1 MRKSIVA
8 VLMAATA
15 LIPTAAFAQRGDRN
29 GNFGQR
35 GEGRQTGRPAP
46 AQSAPAQPAPA
57 QQTAPVPRFES
68 RPQAQQPR
76 ADRGQWRGN
85 NGGQWRGNG
94 GIAAGQLQAVRPVQ
108 QSQFNAGQPRGD
120 RGDRTR
126 FDGNRPNRPGLAP
139 DATRT
144 DRVRFP
150 NGSSVG
156 VTRGNQDGRGG
167 RQDGR
172 DWRGNGGNDRGTWGN
187 AGRNDYRNGNQ
198 IRGGDWRGNDRI
210 RGDNR
215 GNWNRNWRQDNRYDW
230 NQRRRY
236 NRNAYHLPRY
246 YAPPGWDYGYR
257 RFNIGFTLSTILFN
271 QNYWIDDVD
280 NYGLPEAY
288 GPYRWVRYYNDAL
301 LVDVDSGEVVDTVY
315 DIFW

>member
-1 MRKSIVA
+1 
-8 VLMAATA
+8 
-15 LIPTAAFAQRGDRN
+15 
-29 GNFGQR
+29 
-35 GEGRQTGRPAP
+35 
-46 AQSAPAQPAPA
+46 
-57 QQTAPVPRFES
+57 
-68 RPQAQQPR
+68 
-76 ADRGQWRGN
+76 
-85 NGGQWRGNG
+85 
-94 GIAAGQLQAVRPVQ
+94 
-108 QSQFNAGQPRGD
+108 
-120 RGDRTR
+120 
-126 FDGNRPNRPGLAP
+126 
-139 DATRT
+139 
-144 DRVRFP
+144 VRFP

-230 NQRRRY
+230 NQRRQY